1 METLSKTRTKTIII
15 LFAIVFIFLALFLKG
30 SGSNTSNNN
39 LMALST
45 FMFGIFV
52 AFSIASAHDKI
63 RKINEFTNAEE
74 GNSLFIYKAL
84 GLWGEGVKQKVQKL
98 IDEYLIDQIDY
109 KLQDFHYSS
118 RSFMK
123 LFDFVLNI
131 DCKTDAQ
138 KTIYGNIVSTLEDS
152 LKNRKQVESLVK
164 ERMALVEWVSI
175 IILLLVNI
183 SFMFNMNDGS
193 TINIFS
199 TILLSIAS
207 IILVLILR
215 SLDSLNWKESTWI
228 WKPLENLFKELDLLP
243 YYADVVTSGR
253 VKLDKGTK
261 IRIAEYPNKYPDM
274 TGKIVKEIE
283 I

>member
-1 METLSKTRTKTIII
+1 MLGKTKTRTIIIFFTIIFVLI
-15 LFAIVFIFLALFLKG
+15 ALFFKG
-30 SGSNTSNNN
+30 NGINTSNNN

-63 RKINEFTNAEE
+63 RKVNEFTNAEE
-74 GNSLFIYKAL
+74 GNTIFLYKSLS
-84 GLWGEGVKQKVQKL
+84 LWGEDIQQKIQQL

-109 KLQDFHYSS
+109 KLQDFRYSS
-118 RSFMK
+118 KSFMK
-123 LFDFVLNI
+123 LFDFVINI
-131 DCKTDAQ
+131 ECKNDAQ
-138 KTIYGNIVSTLEDS
+138 KTIYENIINTLEDS

-193 TINIFS
+193 IINIFS
-199 TILLSIAS
+199 TILLSVAS
-207 IILVLILR
+207 ITLVLILR

-228 WKPLENLFKELDLLP
+228 WEPLENLFKELDLLP
-243 YYADVVTSGR
+243 YYADVVKAGR
-253 VKLDKGTK
+253 VKLEEGTR
-261 IRIAEYPNKYPDM
+261 IRVAEYPNKYPDM
-274 TGKIVKEIE
+274 TGKIIKEIE